1 MKMTHTRL
9 IIFSIAFSLIIN
21 LNAQF
26 QQGRDYERIPNPLPI
41 KQDNKVEVI
50 EVFWYGCGHC
60 YSFDPVVNKWADK
73 LGKEVTFKKL
83 PVVWGPVHELHAKLY
98 YTIEALGIGDTAHA
112 AVFTSI
118 HRERNFLSN
127 NKAIVQFLV
136 KLGIEESEI
145 NKTMNS
151 FSVKQKVKRA
161 NELSKRLAIRSVPMM
176 FVDGLYRVQVKGS
189 QNTMLDTVDYLVEM
203 QKPNS

>member
-1 MKMTHTRL
+1 MTHTRL

>member
-1 MKMTHTRL
+1 MTHTRL

-26 QQGRDYERIPNPLPI
+26 QQGRDYERIPNPFPI